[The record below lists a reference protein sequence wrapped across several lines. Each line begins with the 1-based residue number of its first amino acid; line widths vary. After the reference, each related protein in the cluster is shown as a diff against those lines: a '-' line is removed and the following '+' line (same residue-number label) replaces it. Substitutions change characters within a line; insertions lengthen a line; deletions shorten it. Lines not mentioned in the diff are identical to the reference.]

1 MRTICVLFAYK
12 KVSFRVKINHIF
24 AEKIT
29 NILKLIIMKA
39 RRILT
44 LSLLI
49 AMFSFCL
56 SAQEQISANSE
67 KLNREQR
74 ETLKYA
80 KKLLNRLDGKVA
92 LPLEINALI
101 GDSVTKAQYHAIPL
115 WDDAYFEDTKDYLS
129 HIVIPLKTDTPQGT
143 VLSCLNI
150 RYGKRYNFLRTVET
164 RLSIPDQ
171 EQTTENTFSGIVIK
185 SNVEGLF
192 MRSFVY
198 NKGELIEQIEGM
210 IGNKG
215 YVDYRRKYAG
225 PNIKPKRT
233 IGQMGVERFRYV
245 ANLKDKYNNP
255 AHWMYGEAFFDR
267 VKRLEY

>member
-1 MRTICVLFAYK
+1 MKTIKLLSFLASIICAFNVLAA
-12 KVSFRVKINHIF
+12 SN
-24 AEKIT
+24 T
-29 NILKLIIMKA
+29 
-39 RRILT
+39 
-44 LSLLI
+44 
-49 AMFSFCL
+49 
-56 SAQEQISANSE
+56 ISANSE

-101 GDSVTKAQYHAIPL
+101 GDSVTKAQYQAIPL

-198 NKGELIEQIEGM
+198 NMGELIEQIEGM

-215 YVDYRRKYAG
+215 YVDYRRRYAG

>member
-1 MRTICVLFAYK
+1 
-12 KVSFRVKINHIF
+12 
-24 AEKIT
+24 
-29 NILKLIIMKA
+29 MKA

-49 AMFSFCL
+49 VMFSFCL

-129 HIVIPLKTDTPQGT
+129 HIAIPLKTDTPQGT